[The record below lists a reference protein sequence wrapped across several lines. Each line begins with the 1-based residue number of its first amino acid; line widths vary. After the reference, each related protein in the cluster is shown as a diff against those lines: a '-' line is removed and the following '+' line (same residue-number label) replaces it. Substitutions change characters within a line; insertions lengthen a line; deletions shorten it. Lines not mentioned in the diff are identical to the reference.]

1 MKDEFSKIIDLF
13 SLESEE
19 KEKRLDEIFQLS
31 MSFIEKYKHVQSE
44 GTEREKADV
53 VQKLLILKEK
63 ISLEKKASEDALSLS
78 KEEIQELSSDESNF
92 TGEQWDLLQ
101 KTKETLS
108 EEQLELKQQ
117 KKEALDQQIKNN
129 PTKGTKKKTK
139 RGRSSWLKS

>member
-1 MKDEFSKIIDLF
+1 MKDEFNKIIDLF

-53 VQKLLILKEK
+53 VKKLLILKEK
-63 ISLEKKASEDALSLS
+63 ISLETKASEEALSLS
-78 KEEIQELSSDESNF
+78 KEEIKELSSDQENF
-92 TGEQWDLLQ
+92 TKEQWELLQ
-101 KTKETLS
+101 KTKQSLTQ
-108 EEQLELKQQ
+108 EQLELQQ
-117 KKEALDQQIKNN
+117 HKKEALNKQIKSN
-129 PTKGTKKKTK
+129 PTKGSKKKTK